1 MKIAYI
7 ILAHKLPAQV
17 VRLVQRLKNDDT
29 SFFIHIDSRA
39 SNEMCD
45 HITKELQG
53 INNIY
58 YIERHRC
65 YWGDFSLVAATI
77 AAIKQL
83 VNSDVEFDYA
93 ILLSGQD
100 YLIKTNQ
107 QIQQFLQ
114 ERRGQEFIEYFSLK
128 SDNRWTN
135 QDGCYQ
141 SLNRIQH
148 WHLNFRFKGLHLHLP
163 IQRRFPVNFEPFGGS
178 QWWCL
183 SKECIHYINSFI
195 TNKPQYVN
203 YFQYVFI
210 PDEVFFQTI
219 IANSPFRQNVVN
231 DDLRFID
238 WEHHNPTPP
247 AVLDKGYFAQ
257 LVNSPQLFA
266 RKFDITRDANILDLI
281 DQHLERCASELS
293 LSCVE

>member
-45 HITKELQG
+45 FITKELQG

-58 YIERHRC
+58 YIKRHRC
-65 YWGDFSLVAATI
+65 YWGDFSLVAATL

-83 VNSDVEFDYA
+83 VNSNVEFDYA

-107 QIQQFLQ
+107 QIQRFLQ
-114 ERRGQEFIEYFSLK
+114 ERRGKEFIESFSLK

-135 QDGCYQ
+135 QDGRYQ
-141 SLNRIQH
+141 SLNRVHH
-148 WHLNFRFKGLHLHLP
+148 WHFNFRVKGLYLYLP
-163 IQRRFPVNFEPFGGS
+163 IQRRLPCNFEPFGGS

-183 SKECIHYINSFI
+183 SKECIHYINNFI
-195 TNKPQYVN
+195 TNNPQYVN
-203 YFQYVFI
+203 YFKNVFI
-210 PDEVFFQTI
+210 PDETFFQTI
-219 IANSPFRQNVVN
+219 ISNSPFQQNVVN
-231 DDLRFID
+231 DDLKFID
-238 WEHHNPTPP
+238 WENHNPTPP
-247 AVLDKGYFAQ
+247 AVLDQSYFDQ
-257 LVNSPQLFA
+257 LVISPKLFA
-266 RKFDITRDANILDLI
+266 RKFDITRNAKVLDLI
-281 DQHLERCASELS
+281 DQYLVSCANKLF
-293 LSCVE
+293 LTRVK